1 MIITRIEIWQTRNS
15 DKEYYQ
21 KEALRR
27 LKILLLKVIILVISM
42 EILRWKQKNSMK
54 RDQYLIFNVQGQSR
68 IYW

>member
-15 DKEYYQ
+15 DKEYYH

-27 LKILLLKVIILVISM
+27 LKILLQKVIILVISM

-54 RDQYLIFNVQGQSR
+54 RYQYLIFNVQGQSR

>member
-27 LKILLLKVIILVISM
+27 LKILLQKVIILVISM
-42 EILRWKQKNSMK
+42 EILRWKQMNSMK
-54 RDQYLIFNVQGQSR
+54 RYQYLIFNVQGQSR

>member
-27 LKILLLKVIILVISM
+27 LKILLQKVILVISM

>member
-27 LKILLLKVIILVISM
+27 LKILLQKVIILVISM

-54 RDQYLIFNVQGQSR
+54 RDQYLIFNVKGQSR

>member
-27 LKILLLKVIILVISM
+27 LKILLQKVIILVISM

-54 RDQYLIFNVQGQSR
+54 RYQYLIFNVQGQSR

>member
-27 LKILLLKVIILVISM
+27 LKILLQKVIILVISM

>member
-27 LKILLLKVIILVISM
+27 LKILLQKVIILVICM